1 MALDCMLCGWAHQ
14 CPWLWEI
21 SHGKMAETLVLGI
34 WEALP
39 AILGVPS
46 SEEVLVV

>member
-1 MALDCMLCGWAHQ
+1 MA
-14 CPWLWEI
+14 
-21 SHGKMAETLVLGI
+21 HGPGLHVVWVGSSVSLAVGDFTWQNGM